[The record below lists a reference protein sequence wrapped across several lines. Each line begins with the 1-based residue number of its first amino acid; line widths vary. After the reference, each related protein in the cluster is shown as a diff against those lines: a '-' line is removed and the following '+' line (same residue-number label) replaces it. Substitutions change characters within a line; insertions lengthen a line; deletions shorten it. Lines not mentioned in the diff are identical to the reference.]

1 MKMPDALS
9 QRYEDLLA
17 GTYDCVDRIVLNAYF
32 TLAQSGGGFRCWWR
46 ALFGDDEQ
54 LDDTHVM
61 RFAGRFSRRVRAFAE
76 KQGIPL
82 IFCERGERKHEVAQ
96 PLTPADPV
104 FRGLFCILV
113 GRAPA
118 PVREV
123 QRFGKGGINIKTST
137 PYPWVNHYSFH
148 IMDPDW
154 GHIIIKLCPHP
165 PFNAQII
172 LNGHEYV
179 AREAQRKGIG
189 FTKEGNCFTEV
200 SNAAGL
206 AKVADTMSTPCA
218 VGRLVQV
225 CERWVYSACLCFALT
240 REEQHRCG
248 FRYQYSVY
256 QGEYSR
262 NLLFTRGRHMEQ
274 VFDSVIDRTRAPL
287 DIRTVKTIFGSKRR
301 PFNQRRSKRKP
312 PKVEVVVE
320 RPAWNLTVFKIH
332 FGRLTVKIYS
342 KGEHVLR
349 IEAIAH
355 NTEDLRCGKRIDR
368 FPDMVLALKQM
379 VEHFLEVLHS
389 IDAAFVD
396 RDTWEALSAPSML
409 GPTRIAGLD
418 LTDPRTRAVIQ
429 AVVALAPNAHG
440 FRASDVAVQVSTIR
454 STAASPY
461 QARQAAYDLK
471 KLRAKGFVCK
481 IEGTRRYELLPEGLS
496 ILMAIDL
503 LYAKVINPLLA
514 AAQTCNAPLL
524 PQPRMHIDA
533 HYTNILHEM
542 RGLFHAL
549 GIAA

>member
-1 MKMPDALS
+1 MKMPDAFS
-9 QRYEDLLA
+9 RRYEDLLA
-17 GTYDCVDRIVLNAYF
+17 GTYDCVDRIVLNGYF
-32 TLAQSGGGFRCWWR
+32 TLAQAGGGFRCWWR
-46 ALFGDDEQ
+46 ALFGNDDQ
-54 LDDTHVM
+54 LDNTHVM
-61 RFAGRFSRRVRAFAE
+61 RFAGRFGRRVRAFAQ
-76 KQGIPL
+76 KNGIPL
-82 IFCERGERKHEVAQ
+82 IFCQRGDRKHEVAQ
-96 PLTPADPV
+96 PLMPVDPA
-104 FRGLFCILV
+104 FRGIFCILV

-123 QRFGKGGINIKTST
+123 QRYGQGGINIKTST

-218 VGRLVQV
+218 VGRLVEV
-225 CERWVYSACLCFALT
+225 CERWIYSACLCFALT
-240 REEQHRCG
+240 REEQQRCG

-262 NLLFTRGRHMEQ
+262 NLLFTRGRQMEQ

-287 DIRTVKTIFGSKRR
+287 NIRTVKTIFGYQRR
-301 PFNQRRSKRKP
+301 PFNQRRTKHKP
-312 PKVEVVVE
+312 PKIEVVVE
-320 RPAWNLTVFKIH
+320 RPVWNLTVFKIH

-368 FPDMVLALKQM
+368 FPDMVAALKEM

-396 RDTWEALSAPSML
+396 RDTWEELSAPSL
-409 GPTRIAGLD
+409 FGGTRMAGLD
-418 LTDPRTRAVIQ
+418 LTDPRTRAVIE
-429 AVVALAPNAHG
+429 AVVALAPNPQG
-440 FRASDVAVQVSTIR
+440 FRASDVAAQVNAIR
-454 STAASPY
+454 PRPTGPY
-461 QARQAAYDLK
+461 HARHAAYDLK
-471 KLRAKGFVCK
+471 KLRAKNFVCK

-496 ILMAIDL
+496 TLTAIDL
-503 LYAKVINPLLA
+503 LYTKVISPLLA
-514 AAQTCNAPLL
+514 AAQTCKTSPL
-524 PQPRMHIDA
+524 PQPRTHIDA
-533 HYTNILHEM
+533 YYTNILNQM
-542 RGLFHAL
+542 RDLFRTL